1 MRNHQV
7 EIQATHAETLR
18 AVGEAADLWGGEWH
32 RLGSGGALGL
42 PVSAGLRLGE
52 LKGQVSTERS
62 ANGTRLVYHVQESHY
77 RLRLAHFFVLLVGGI
92 GGVVTVLVPFFPG
105 LVGLVPLAGLLLLL
119 AWFLV
124 ASRLNSSGVEEF
136 LDLVR
141 DLAEGGEVQEPEAGQ
156 ARLERRRSREGTG
169 ARVSRGIGSGGE
181 GEPSDDATPA

>member
-1 MRNHQV
+1 MRSHHV
-7 EIQATHAETLR
+7 DIQATHAETLS
-18 AVGEAADLWGGEWH
+18 AVGEAASLWGGEWH

-62 ANGTRLVYHVQESHY
+62 AEGTRLVYHVQESHY
-77 RLRLAHFFVLLVGGI
+77 RLRLAHFVVLLLGGI
-92 GGVVTVLVPFFPG
+92 GGVVTVLVPFFPA

-124 ASRLNSSGVEEF
+124 ASRLSSSGAEEF

-141 DLAEGGEVQEPEAGQ
+141 DLAEGEGEASAAEESRTDGRRQ
-156 ARLERRRSREGTG
+156 RSERSRRS
-169 ARVSRGIGSGGE
+169 GSAVGHGGE
-181 GEPSDDATPA
+181 REASDDATPA